1 MFRGSPSGCRGLVC
15 SVYCASAGIYL
26 LGEKIDSIALFGT
39 YCICLTNVHR
49 SNRYEAFNITNKQL
63 ICVAKSNDHKQ
74 KAFQTDYREIRYDC
88 AKR

>member
-1 MFRGSPSGCRGLVC
+1 MALPRGAVGWSAVYIVLVPEYTY
-15 SVYCASAGIYL
+15 SVK
-26 LGEKIDSIALFGT
+26 KIDSIALFGT

-49 SNRYEAFNITNKQL
+49 SNRYEAFNKTNKQL